1 MPAADPVIYLKKSLR
16 SLWNMPR
23 LKNLFF
29 FIRYY
34 SAWREHLRPG
44 RNSVDDHT
52 PWMCFA
58 AIAFLKKI
66 TRQDMRVF
74 EYGSGG
80 STMFWLSR
88 VQEVISVEHDLSWY
102 KNMRENLDREPSRNV
117 HYILAEPVP
126 DPRFGKKR
134 FENPGDF
141 ISSDPGYAGKNF
153 EQYAKSIDPYP
164 DEYFD
169 IIIVDGRAR
178 PSCIQQGIPKL
189 KKNGWLV
196 IDNTERK
203 YYTEAFPFDRNSWK
217 ISKFAGPVPYMRDFS
232 ETSFFKKLI

>member
-1 MPAADPVIYLKKSLR
+1 MPAADPVIYVKKSLR
-16 SLWNMPR
+16 WLWNIPR
-23 LKNLFF
+23 LKNLFS

-34 SAWREHLRPG
+34 PAWREHLRPG

-88 VQEVISVEHDLSWY
+88 VQELISVEHDLSWY
-102 KNMRENLDREPSRNV
+102 KIMKENLDREPARNV

-126 DPRFGKKR
+126 DPRFGNKR
-134 FENPGDF
+134 FENPDDF

-153 EQYAKSIDPYP
+153 EQYVKSIDPYP

-178 PSCIQQGIPKL
+178 PSCIRQGIPKL
-189 KKNGWLV
+189 KKNGWLI

-203 YYTEAFPFDRNSWK
+203 YYAAAFPFDRNSWK